1 MTHLRF
7 IAAAYGLTL
16 ALAAWLGVGATLR
29 LSRARSR
36 LAALEAG
43 GARRS
48 VRSRE
53 DGRS

>member
-29 LSRARSR
+29 LSRARAR
-36 LAALEAG
+36 LAAVEAG
-43 GARRS
+43 AGRRS
-48 VRSRE
+48 RRDEPS
-53 DGRS
+53 